1 MGKQLG
7 QHFLKNKRKIRKIVD
22 ALELQNGDAIV
33 EIGPGN
39 GTLMKEM
46 SQRNKELRIIGIE
59 KDKELVN
66 KLLSSKFIRN
76 TNIEIIEGDIL
87 KILPKL
93 TQLENLRACPCVA
106 YNKEG
111 GEMNIPKVYLFPP
124 TDEIASFAYKLVGNI
139 PYYITGRLFR
149 ILGEVEKKPKLIIL
163 TIQKEVAERLVVKPP
178 NMNIL
183 GASVQVWG
191 DVKIIE
197 QIPKE
202 DFEPVPKV
210 DSAVVKIV
218 PRKNKIPKGYYQLVK
233 ILFRHPR
240 KTILNNLSIGLEKEV
255 VSKKIKDVGFDPK
268 IRPQNL
274 SIENIKKLAEVLL
287 SKNDQSVH

>member
-1 MGKQLG
+1 MRFIISSPYKVCQKCIAWYNEKGG
-7 QHFLKNKRKIRKIVD
+7 
-22 ALELQNGDAIV
+22 
-33 EIGPGN
+33 EIN
-39 GTLMKEM
+39 
-46 SQRNKELRIIGIE
+46 
-59 KDKELVN
+59 
-66 KLLSSKFIRN
+66 
-76 TNIEIIEGDIL
+76 IL
-87 KILPKL
+87 KV
-93 TQLENLRACPCVA
+93 C
-106 YNKEG
+106 
-111 GEMNIPKVYLFPP
+111 LFPP

-202 DFEPVPKV
+202 NFNPVPKV
-210 DSAVVKIV
+210 DSAVIKIV
-218 PRKNKIPKGYYQLVK
+218 PRGNKIPEGYYQLVK

-240 KTILNNLSIGLEKEV
+240 KTILNNLSISLEKEV
-255 VSKKIKDVGFDPK
+255 VSKKIKDMGFDPK

-274 SIENIKKLAEVLL
+274 SVSTIKKLVRIV
-287 SKNDQSVH
+287 SNK